1 MQTHSNAD
9 FAIRL
14 EGVSKRYSL
23 NPDTPLSVSDIVL
36 HPRTFARQLFGREPF
51 WALQD
56 ISLDVKRGEVLGVIG
71 ANGTGKSTLLRVMV
85 GLSQPTTGTVTINGT
100 FAALLEL
107 GAGFNQRATGRE
119 NAYINALF
127 MGLSKSEAKEKI
139 PEIIEFAGLEAFA
152 DQQLRTYS
160 SGMQLRL
167 GFAVAVHTK
176 PQILLIDEVLAVGDA
191 EFQQKCFGHFD
202 ALKKRGAT
210 IVLVTHNMAVMR
222 DFTDRLVLM
231 EKGRLVSEGDPE
243 TLVREYINRRVE
255 ASPSVRRR
263 FSRSLA
269 LRGILDDDADEGEP
283 ASAAPAERS
292 SD

>member
-1 MQTHSNAD
+1 MHSDTD

-36 HPRTFARQLFGREPF
+36 HPRTLVRQILGREPF

-56 ISLDVKRGEVLGVIG
+56 ISLDVKRGEVLGVMG

-85 GLSQPTTGTVTINGT
+85 GLSEPTTGTVAINGT
-100 FAALLEL
+100 FAALMEL
-107 GAGFNQRATGRE
+107 GAGFHPRATGRE

-127 MGLSKSEAKEKI
+127 MGLSKREAKEKI

-152 DQQLRTYS
+152 DQPLRTYS

-191 EFQQKCFGHFD
+191 EFQQKCFDHFGT
-202 ALKKRGAT
+202 LKERGAT
-210 IVLVTHNMAVMR
+210 IVLVSHNMVVIR
-222 DFTDRLVLM
+222 EFTDRVVLM
-231 EKGRLVSEGDPE
+231 DKGRLVREGDPKTIVDE
-243 TLVREYINRRVE
+243 YLTRRIRE
-255 ASPSVRRR
+255 SPIVRRQFAR
-263 FSRSLA
+263 A
-269 LRGILDDDADEGEP
+269 LRMQGIIDDDEGDGEP
-283 ASAAPAERS
+283 ASATSGKRS
-292 SD
+292 VD